1 MFSHRFGPALAA
13 AAMLATLLPGAA
25 APAPAAPAT
34 VTIGNF
40 TFQPQALTVHAGTTV
55 TWVNAD
61 DIPHAVAADD
71 RSFKSKVLDTQDRF
85 TMTFAKPGT
94 YGYFC
99 SLHPH
104 MTGKVVV
111 TGP

>member
-1 MFSHRFGPALAA
+1 MRPSRTGRALAA
-13 AAMLATLLPGAA
+13 AAALALPLLLGAA
-25 APAPAAPAT
+25 APAPTVVKIDNFTFAPAT
-34 VTIGNF
+34 
-40 TFQPQALTVHAGTTV
+40 LTVRAGTTV
-55 TWVNAD
+55 TWVNDD

-71 RSFKSKVLDTQDRF
+71 HSFKSKVMDTQDRF
-85 TMTFAKPGT
+85 STTFAKPGT

>member
-1 MFSHRFGPALAA
+1 MRILRSGRAAAAVLALAA
-13 AAMLATLLPGAA
+13 PLLLAAA
-25 APAPAAPAT
+25 APAPAVVKIDNFTFAPAT
-34 VTIGNF
+34 
-40 TFQPQALTVHAGTTV
+40 LTVRPGTTV
-55 TWVNAD
+55 TWVNDD

-71 RSFKSKVLDTQDRF
+71 HAFKSKVLDTQDRF
-85 TMTFAKPGT
+85 STTFAKPGT

-111 TGP
+111 TGS

>member
-1 MFSHRFGPALAA
+1 MRLPRTGRALAA
-13 AAMLATLLPGAA
+13 LAIGLAAPLLLGAA
-25 APAPAAPAT
+25 PPATAVIKIENFTFAPAT
-34 VTIGNF
+34 
-40 TFQPQALTVHAGTTV
+40 LTVPAGATV
-55 TWVNAD
+55 TWVNDD

-71 RSFKSKVLDTQDRF
+71 HGFKSKVLDTQDRF
-85 TMTFAKPGT
+85 TTTFAKPGS